1 MGSSVKKIFEPVL
14 DVLEFTYQPIIYP
27 ARQLGRLGQSIGDIF
42 DPDIPGLSLPGPAA
56 LEEDEGATRPLVDED
71 AARRLALQR
80 RSLERTRRGRSSLRI
95 DEPFT
100 SPGLASSLG
109 AGLRIP

>member
-1 MGSSVKKIFEPVL
+1 MGSSVKKIFAPVL
-14 DVLEFTYQPIIYP
+14 DVLEFVNQPIIYP
-27 ARQLGRLGQSIGDIF
+27 IRQLGRLGQSIGDRLS
-42 DPDIPGLSLPGPAA
+42 PDAPSLEIPGLEDEL
-56 LEEDEGATRPLVDED
+56 EDEGAPRPLVDED
-71 AARRLALQR
+71 ATRRLALRR

-95 DEPFT
+95 DEPST